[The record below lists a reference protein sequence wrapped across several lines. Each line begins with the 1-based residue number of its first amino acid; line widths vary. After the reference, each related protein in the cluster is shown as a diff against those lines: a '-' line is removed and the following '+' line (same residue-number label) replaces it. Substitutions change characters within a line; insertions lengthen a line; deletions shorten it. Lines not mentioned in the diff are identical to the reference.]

1 MTTTR
6 VSEHIALRGDQL
18 SAPKKL
24 PIEISKYQILDQ
36 KQAGHLRHF
45 HNLASQ
51 PAGDWSLMGAAEPA
65 QVLCLDLHSP
75 FRGSRS
81 RELTCIRQNRNGST
95 PIDTS

>member
-1 MTTTR
+1 MTATHTFER
-6 VSEHIALRGDQL
+6 IALCGDQL
-18 SAPKKL
+18 SAPQKL

-51 PAGDWSLMGAAEPA
+51 PAGDWSFMGAAEPA
-65 QVLCLDLHSP
+65 QVLYLDHSP
-75 FRGSRS
+75 FHGSRS
-81 RELTCIRQNRNGST
+81 RKLMHTQNRNGST